1 MRTYYFSGM
10 TILMCLLT
18 SGAAMADKDAK
29 NVLGTSLRQC
39 STKPLTGFYRDGY
52 CRTGEGDTGTHVIA
66 ATVTQEFLDFT
77 KLRGNDLITP
87 HPEYNFPGL
96 KPGDCWCLCALRWK
110 EAYTAGMAPPVN
122 LEATHEKALEFIP
135 LDILQ
140 QFKK

>member
-29 NVLGTSLRQC
+29 NVLGSPLQQC

-110 EAYTAGMAPPVN
+110 EAYTAGVAPPVN
-122 LEATHEKALEFIP
+122 LKATHEKALKYIP
-135 LDILQ
+135 LDTLQ